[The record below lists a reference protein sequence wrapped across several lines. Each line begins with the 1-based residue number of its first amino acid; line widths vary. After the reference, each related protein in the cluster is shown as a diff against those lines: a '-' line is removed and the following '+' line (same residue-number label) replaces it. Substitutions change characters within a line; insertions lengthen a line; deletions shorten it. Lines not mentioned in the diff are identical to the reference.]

1 MRKAM
6 HKLQEKIQN
15 ILKKS
20 IDSTPELASKFFK
33 TGVGEYAEFDKFLG
47 IKTPALR
54 KIAKKYR
61 NLPLPVIKHFL
72 NSKFNEERLFA
83 LIVLVIQYKKADSN
97 TREDIFQFYL
107 KNIEYVNNWN
117 LVDNS
122 AHHIVGAHLWDRDRS
137 ILIKLAGSK
146 NLWER
151 RISIVST
158 WYFIKQQD
166 FEYTTHIS
174 KLLLDDR
181 EDLMH
186 KACGW
191 MLREVGKQNQES
203 LINFLDLYANLMPR
217 TMLRY
222 SLEKFSDPLR
232 KHYLL
237 CK

>member
-6 HKLQEKIQN
+6 NNLQEKIQN
-15 ILKKS
+15 ILQES
-20 IDSTPELASKFFK
+20 IDSTPEQLSKFFK
-33 TGVGEYAEFDKFLG
+33 TSAGEYAEFDKFLG

-54 KIAKKYR
+54 KIAKKYQD
-61 NLPLPVIKHFL
+61 LPLPVIKYFL
-72 NSKFNEERLFA
+72 HSKFNEERLFA
-83 LIVLVIQYKKADSN
+83 LIVLVIEYQKADAD
-97 TREDIFQFYL
+97 TRENIFQFYL
-107 KNIEYVNNWN
+107 KNIGHVNNWN

-122 AHHIVGAHLWDRDRS
+122 AHHIVGAHVWDRDRS
-137 ILIKLAGSK
+137 ILLKLARSK

-151 RISIVST
+151 RISIVAT

-174 KLLLDDR
+174 KLLLGDE

-222 SLEKFSDPLR
+222 AIEKFSDPLR
-232 KHYLL
+232 KQYLL

>member
-6 HKLQEKIQN
+6 HNLQEKIKN
-15 ILKKS
+15 ILQES
-20 IDSTPELASKFFK
+20 IDSTPEQLSKFFK

-47 IKTPALR
+47 IKTPTLR
-54 KIAKKYR
+54 KFAKKYED
-61 NLPLPVIKHFL
+61 LPLPVIECFL
-72 NSKFNEERLFA
+72 HSKFNEERLFA
-83 LIVLVIQYKKADSN
+83 LIVLVMQYQKADVD

-107 KNIEYVNNWN
+107 KNIGQVSNWN

-122 AHHIVGAHLWDRDRS
+122 AHHIVGAHLWDRDRA
-137 ILIKLAGSK
+137 LLLELARSK

-151 RISIVST
+151 RISIVAT
-158 WYFIKQQD
+158 WCFIKQRD

-174 KLLLDDR
+174 KLLLSD
-181 EDLMH
+181 EEELMH

-191 MLREVGKQNQES
+191 MLREVGKKNQKS
-203 LINFLDLYANLMPR
+203 LINFLDLYASLMPR

-222 SLEKFSDPLR
+222 AIEKFSDPLR